1 MIGTLKTIKN
11 NIMKKHTIY
20 YVIGAVLVGTGI
32 YLYSSKKNK
41 NNQVVVNLE
50 PPMEVAEEVVNTTET
65 TIFTAL
71 DKLKALIEA
80 IKSKG
85 GQTPPIKA

>member
-1 MIGTLKTIKN
+1 
-11 NIMKKHTIY
+11 MKKYTAY

-32 YLYSSKKNK
+32 YLYASKKNK
-41 NNQVVVNLE
+41 DNQVSVNLN
-50 PPMEVAEEVVNTTET
+50 PPMEVAEEVVDKTET

-71 DKLKALIEA
+71 DKLKALIDS

-85 GQTPPIKA
+85 ATTPPLKA

>member
-1 MIGTLKTIKN
+1 
-11 NIMKKHTIY
+11 MKKHTAY

-32 YLYSSKKNK
+32 YLYTKKNK
-41 NNQVVVNLE
+41 DNQVVVNLN
-50 PPMEVAEEVVNTTET
+50 PPMEVVDNVVNTTET

-71 DKLKALIEA
+71 DKVKALIDS

-85 GQTPPIKA
+85 ATTPPIKT

>member
-1 MIGTLKTIKN
+1 
-11 NIMKKHTIY
+11 MKKYTAY

-32 YLYSSKKNK
+32 YLYASKKNK
-41 NNQVVVNLE
+41 DNQVSVNLN
-50 PPMEVAEEVVNTTET
+50 PPMEVAEEVVDKTET

-71 DKLKALIEA
+71 DKLKALIDS

-85 GQTPPIKA
+85 ATTPPIQA

>member
-1 MIGTLKTIKN
+1 
-11 NIMKKHTIY
+11 MKKHTIY

-41 NNQVVVNLE
+41 NNQVAVNLN
-50 PPMEVAEEVVNTTET
+50 PPMEVAEEVVDKTET

-71 DKLKALIEA
+71 DKLKALIDS

-85 GQTPPIKA
+85 ATTPPIKA

>member
-1 MIGTLKTIKN
+1 
-11 NIMKKHTIY
+11 MKKHTIY

-50 PPMEVAEEVVNTTET
+50 PPMEVAEEVVDKTET

-71 DKLKALIEA
+71 DKLKALIDS

>member
-1 MIGTLKTIKN
+1 
-11 NIMKKHTIY
+11 MKKHTTY

-32 YLYSSKKNK
+32 YLYASNKNK
-41 NNQVVVNLE
+41 NNDVAVNLN
-50 PPMEVAEEVVNTTET
+50 PPMEVVEDVVDTTQT

-71 DKLKALIEA
+71 DKLKALIDS

-85 GQTPPIKA
+85 ASTPAIKT

>member
-1 MIGTLKTIKN
+1 
-11 NIMKKHTIY
+11 MKKYTAY

-32 YLYSSKKNK
+32 YLYASKKNK
-41 NNQVVVNLE
+41 NNQVAVNLN
-50 PPMEVAEEVVNTTET
+50 PPMEVAEEVVDKTET

-71 DKLKALIEA
+71 DKLKALIDS

-85 GQTPPIKA
+85 ASTPPIQA

>member
-1 MIGTLKTIKN
+1 
-11 NIMKKHTIY
+11 MKKHTIY

-32 YLYSSKKNK
+32 YLYSSKKSK
-41 NNQVVVNLE
+41 NNQVTVNLN
-50 PPMEVAEEVVNTTET
+50 PPMEVAEEVVDKTET

-71 DKLKALIEA
+71 DKLKALIDS

>member
-1 MIGTLKTIKN
+1 
-11 NIMKKHTIY
+11 MKKHTIY

-32 YLYSSKKNK
+32 YLYASKKDKK
-41 NNQVVVNLE
+41 NEMVVNLN
-50 PPMEVAEEVVNTTET
+50 PPMEVVDDVVNTTENT
-65 TIFTAL
+65 VFTAL
-71 DKLKALIEA
+71 DKLKELIEA

>member
-1 MIGTLKTIKN
+1 
-11 NIMKKHTIY
+11 MKKHTAY

-32 YLYSSKKNK
+32 YLYASKKNK
-41 NNQVVVNLE
+41 NNDVAVNLN
-50 PPMEVAEEVVNTTET
+50 PPMEVVEDVVDTTQT

-71 DKLKALIEA
+71 DKLKALIDS

-85 GQTPPIKA
+85 ASTPVLKP

>member
-1 MIGTLKTIKN
+1 
-11 NIMKKHTIY
+11 MKKHTIY

-50 PPMEVAEEVVNTTET
+50 PPMVVAEEVVNTTET

>member
-32 YLYSSKKNK
+32 YLYASKKSK
-41 NNQVVVNLE
+41 NNQIAVNLE
-50 PPMEVAEEVVNTTET
+50 PPMEVVDDVVNTTENT
-65 TIFTAL
+65 VFTAL

>member
-1 MIGTLKTIKN
+1 
-11 NIMKKHTIY
+11 MKKHTAY

-32 YLYSSKKNK
+32 YLYASKKSK
-41 NNQVVVNLE
+41 KEEVVVNLN
-50 PPMEVAEEVVNTTET
+50 PPMEVADNVVNTTET

-71 DKLKALIEA
+71 DKVKALIDS
-80 IKSKG
+80 IKAKG